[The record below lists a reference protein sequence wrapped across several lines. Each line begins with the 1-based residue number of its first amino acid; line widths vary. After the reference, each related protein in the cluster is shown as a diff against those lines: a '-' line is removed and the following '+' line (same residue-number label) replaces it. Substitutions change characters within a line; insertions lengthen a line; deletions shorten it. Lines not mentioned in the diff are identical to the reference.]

1 MMTTDFSGAAW
12 RKSARSQGNGGQC
25 VEVAQALH
33 VIGLRDS
40 KDPDGGVL
48 AVSRTTFTD
57 FLTAVKANQLH

>member
-1 MMTTDFSGAAW
+1 M
-12 RKSARSQGNGGQC
+12 
-25 VEVAQALH
+25 EVAQALH